1 MQLLALHLPPRNQTI
16 GQRLGTTWTNSN
28 HLVPHIIV
36 GLQMEEMRTSLH
48 WFYASPGLAECR
60 PNDEVVSITLIAPNI
75 TLYTHNTLHTQ
86 HQLIWNLNH
95 HLVIA
100 STGAVSLSKMDNQII
115 EPVHQTKTLR
125 GCLVITGLM

>member
-1 MQLLALHLPPRNQTI
+1 MPHLA
-16 GQRLGTTWTNSN
+16 
-28 HLVPHIIV
+28 
-36 GLQMEEMRTSLH
+36 
-48 WFYASPGLAECR
+48 PGLAECR

-75 TLYTHNTLHTQ
+75 TLYPHNTLYTQ

-100 STGAVSLSKMDNQII
+100 STGALSLSNMDNQII
-115 EPVHQTKTLR
+115 EPVQQTKTVR

>member
-1 MQLLALHLPPRNQTI
+1 MPL
-16 GQRLGTTWTNSN
+16 TW
-28 HLVPHIIV
+28 
-36 GLQMEEMRTSLH
+36 
-48 WFYASPGLAECR
+48 PGLGECR

-75 TLYTHNTLHTQ
+75 TLYPLYALCTQ

-115 EPVHQTKTLR
+115 EPVQQTKT
-125 GCLVITGLM
+125 VSVDV

>member
-1 MQLLALHLPPRNQTI
+1 MPL
-16 GQRLGTTWTNSN
+16 TW
-28 HLVPHIIV
+28 
-36 GLQMEEMRTSLH
+36 
-48 WFYASPGLAECR
+48 PGLAESR

-75 TLYTHNTLHTQ
+75 TLYPLYTQ

-100 STGAVSLSKMDNQII
+100 STCVMSLSKMDNQII
-115 EPVHQTKTLR
+115 EPVQQTKTVR